1 MSFNKNLFAR
11 NKVKHTDEE
20 LSKFS
25 DEVLDTV
32 SKNVLKYRREK
43 GLSQI
48 QLALEVGLSGG
59 AYIGKAEIRTQNHHF
74 NIRHLSKISKV
85 LDVDICNF
93 FK

>member
-1 MSFNKNLFAR
+1 MKY
-11 NKVKHTDEE
+11 TDEE
-20 LSKFS
+20 LSKLS
-25 DEVLDTV
+25 DEILDTV

-59 AYIGKAEIRTQNHHF
+59 AYIGKAEIRKKDHHF